1 MTAEASEAGS
11 LGDLAADGER
21 PLNIALL
28 TYKGN
33 PFCGGQGVYVRH
45 LSRELARLGHRV
57 EVIGSQPYPVLDV
70 LDGRGPDPVL
80 TELPSLDLYRH
91 PDPFR
96 NPGRDEY
103 RDWIDALEVAT
114 MWTGGFPEPL
124 TFSLRARRQLRARS
138 GEFDVVHD
146 NQTLGYGLLGD
157 IGAPLVTTIHHPI
170 TVDRQLELDAADG
183 ISRRMSVR
191 RWYGFTRMQKRVAR
205 RLPSVL
211 TVSGTSRQE
220 IVEHLGVRDERIHVV
235 HIGADT
241 DLFSPDPAVRQVPG
255 RIVTTSSADVPLK
268 GLVFL
273 VEALAK
279 VRTEHPA
286 AHLVVVGKRAEDGP
300 VAQLIERYGLE
311 DAIEFVKGISD
322 AELVDLVRS
331 AEVACVPSLY
341 EGFSLPAAEAMATGT
356 PLVATTGGAIPEVAG
371 PDDETCLAVPPGDA
385 GALAAG
391 LSRLLSDPELRA
403 RLGRAGR
410 ERVLNHFT
418 WARAAEGTVA
428 HYREAIARSAAA
440 RGGRSAPAAPAG
452 SASATL
458 AGSAAPAGSMTATP
472 AGSSTATPADSTA
485 AALAGSASATLAG
498 SMTATPAGS
507 STATPAGSTAAAL
520 AGSASATLAGSAIAT
535 PAGSSTVTPARSS
548 TVTPAGSA
556 PAAPA
561 RSSTVTP
568 ARSATPVPG
577 RSAIPA
583 AGPSATPVPG
593 RSAPP
598 AAGPSAGP
606 TAGPSVTPVPDPSA
620 RPTSGPSAGPTAGR
634 SVTPVAGRSV
644 SSVPGRSLGPTV
656 GQFAAPAAGSS
667 AAPAAARSATS
678 APGHPV
684 GLTAGLSA
692 TPVPDPSAEPT
703 AGPPVPP
710 AGGRSVVSGEV
721 GADPG
726 AAAVCDPPL
735 ENTDR
740 ESRTPC

>member
-1 MTAEASEAGS
+1 MTAEASEAGPP
-11 LGDLAADGER
+11 GDPAADGER

-70 LDGRGPDPVL
+70 LDGREGRAPGPGPDPAL
-80 TELPSLDLYRH
+80 TELPSLDLYRQ

-96 NPGRDEY
+96 TPGRGEY

-170 TVDRQLELDAADG
+170 TVDRQLDLDAAD
-183 ISRRMSVR
+183 SRRRRMSVR

-220 IVEHLGVRDERIHVV
+220 IVDHLGVRESRIHVV

-268 GLVFL
+268 GLVYL

-300 VAQLIERYGLE
+300 VAQAIERYGLE
-311 DAIEFVKGISD
+311 GAVEFVKGISD
-322 AELVDLVRS
+322 AELVGLVRS
-331 AEVACVPSLY
+331 AEIACVPSLY

-371 PDDETCLAVPPGDA
+371 PDGETCLAVPPGDP
-385 GALAAG
+385 GALATA
-391 LSRLLSDPELRA
+391 LATLLADPELRA

-410 ERVLNHFT
+410 ERVLARFT
-418 WARAAEGTVA
+418 WARAAEGTAA
-428 HYREAIARSAAA
+428 HYREALARAK
-440 RGGRSAPAAPAG
+440 AG
-452 SASATL
+452 PNTL
-458 AGSAAPAGSMTATP
+458 AGVVPV
-472 AGSSTATPADSTA
+472 TA
-485 AALAGSASATLAG
+485 A
-498 SMTATPAGS
+498 S
-507 STATPAGSTAAAL
+507 SN
-520 AGSASATLAGSAIAT
+520 
-535 PAGSSTVTPARSS
+535 
-548 TVTPAGSA
+548 
-556 PAAPA
+556 
-561 RSSTVTP
+561 
-568 ARSATPVPG
+568 
-577 RSAIPA
+577 
-583 AGPSATPVPG
+583 
-593 RSAPP
+593 
-598 AAGPSAGP
+598 
-606 TAGPSVTPVPDPSA
+606 
-620 RPTSGPSAGPTAGR
+620 
-634 SVTPVAGRSV
+634 
-644 SSVPGRSLGPTV
+644 
-656 GQFAAPAAGSS
+656 
-667 AAPAAARSATS
+667 
-678 APGHPV
+678 
-684 GLTAGLSA
+684 
-692 TPVPDPSAEPT
+692 
-703 AGPPVPP
+703 
-710 AGGRSVVSGEV
+710 
-721 GADPG
+721 
-726 AAAVCDPPL
+726 PPL
-735 ENTDR
+735 ESPDR
-740 ESRTPC
+740 ESRTSC